1 MGKYMLRPTAGN
13 KNRHK
18 KHSTSHIIFKS
29 NKLPK
34 IPQNNNASKM
44 TIKTRLGK
52 KSWQNRLKL

>member
-1 MGKYMLRPTAGN
+1 MLRPTAGN

-34 IPQNNNASKM
+34 IPQNNKFFQNDYQD
-44 TIKTRLGK
+44 KTGEK
-52 KSWQNRLKL
+52 AEKIG